1 MKKLYMQGGGYSKY
15 SAPTLET
22 IEVLTE
28 KGFADSLSFGED
40 GLPGGDITDTDFGT
54 F

>member
-1 MKKLYMQGGGYSKY
+1 MKKLYMQGGGKFNY

-22 IEVLTE
+22 IEVSTE
-28 KGFADSLSFGED
+28 KGFANSISFGEE